1 MQILYSN
8 KIVLSDDVINGYIVI
23 DNDKIIDIQSEQKPE
38 GEFIDLTGKYILP
51 GFINVASDDYS
62 NEAKSPYNKFFS
74 EERIFSQT
82 DRLLAESGV
91 TTNFHTFRL
100 EDLLKEQS
108 VEDAIEYLSAI
119 KNNSINSG
127 LVNHKIH
134 LVFRLG
140 ERLANRNLRQLII
153 SGVIDFITCVGLHSR
168 DVFNYHNQYL
178 IQNMQR
184 RFDLDDEQA
193 LEALKYL
200 TSLREES
207 ALDELSYRI
216 KSAKNLNLPFA
227 SNRYSL
233 IKRLKDEYKID
244 IDIISGEH
252 TPQTIALIKENDIH
266 YIYDVEG
273 FINTNDVSEFVD
285 LISDKVVDIVSAST
299 HSKDI
304 LDYIFE
310 IEGILG
316 LPEAVKL
323 FSHYPAEALKL
334 EDRGSIS
341 VGKKADF
348 VVVEMNGELPTLS
361 MTIANGKT
369 AVQYNY

>member
-23 DNDKIIDIQSEQKPE
+23 DNDKIIDIQSEQNPE

-108 VEDAIEYLSAI
+108 VEDAIEYLNAI

>member
-8 KIVLSDDVINGYIVI
+8 KIVLSDDVIKGYIVI
-23 DNDKIIDIQSEQKPE
+23 EDDKITDIQSERKPE
-38 GEFIDLTGKYILP
+38 GEFVDLTGKYILP

-62 NEAKSPYNKFFS
+62 NGAKSPYNKFFS
-74 EERIFSQT
+74 EERIFCQT
-82 DRLLAESGV
+82 DKQLAESGV
-91 TTNFHTFRL
+91 TTNFHTFHL
-100 EDLLKEQS
+100 EDLLKGQS
-108 VEDAIEYLSAI
+108 VEDAIEYLNDI
-119 KNNSINSG
+119 KSSSVTNS
-127 LVNHKIH
+127 LVSHKIH

-140 ERLANRNLRQLII
+140 ERLANRNLRELIL
-153 SGVIDFITCVGLHSR
+153 SGVIDFITCIGLHSK

-178 IQNMQR
+178 VQNMQK

-193 LEALKYL
+193 SQALELL
-200 TSLREES
+200 TDLREES

-216 KSAKNLNLPFA
+216 KSARHLNLPFA

-233 IKRLKDEYKID
+233 IRRLKEEYKID
-244 IDIISGEH
+244 IDILSGEH
-252 TPQTIALIKENDIH
+252 TSQTVELIKKNDLH
-266 YIYDVEG
+266 YIYDVENFVHSEDAEG
-273 FINTNDVSEFVD
+273 FVE
-285 LISDKVVDIVSAST
+285 LISDRVVDIVSASS

-323 FSHYPAEALKL
+323 FSHYPAEALNL
-334 EDRGSIS
+334 NDRGSIS

-348 VVVEMNGELPTLS
+348 VVVEMNGELPLLS

-369 AVQYNY
+369 AVQYKY